1 MFLNLFLAV
10 LFLGYLALMGL
21 ILGRRFF
28 PPDRSRPLPQTDTA
42 FDHPSEPFLELE
54 GVDKSFYYPVLKGV
68 SFKMRQGETLGVLG
82 KSGSGKSVTL
92 KLIAGL
98 LKPDVGRILFN
109 GKDITEMTERELLE
123 LRKRVSYVFQ
133 GGAIFDFL
141 DVGENVAYPMRERG
155 MKDEEKIKERV
166 DELLASV
173 EMENMGDLQK
183 PELSI
188 GAKKQV
194 AIARAIA
201 NDPEMILYDEPT
213 TGVDPL
219 VKKSVNR
226 LIRKLNKQE
235 NLTSVVVTHD
245 LKCIEMVADR
255 IILLK
260 DGVIHFEGDQEAF
273 HSSPDP
279 YIQAFIAGK
288 RFDEERRQD
297 GEVEIP
303 KSEDRRQES
312 EDRRGEKRE

>member
-1 MFLNLFLAV
+1 MFLKLFLV
-10 LFLGYLALMGL
+10 IVFLSYLILISL

-28 PPDRSRPLPQTDTA
+28 PTASNTPLHRKDTA
-42 FDHPSEPFLELE
+42 LDDPTELILELE
-54 GVDKSFYYPVLKGV
+54 NVGKSFDYPVLKGV
-68 SFKMRQGETLGVLG
+68 SLKIRQGETLGVLG

-92 KLIAGL
+92 KLLAGL
-98 LKPDVGRILFN
+98 LKPDVGRILFH
-109 GKDITEMTERELLE
+109 GKDLTDMNERELLE

-133 GGAIFDFL
+133 GGAVFDFL
-141 DVGENVAYPMRERG
+141 NVGENIAYPLREMGMR
-155 MKDEEKIKERV
+155 DEKKIKERV
-166 DELLASV
+166 DYLLEAV
-173 EMENMGDLQK
+173 EMGNMGELQK

-201 NDPEMILYDEPT
+201 NDPEVILYDEPT

-219 VKKSVNR
+219 VKKAVNR

-235 NLTSVVVTHD
+235 HLTSIVVTHD
-245 LKCIEMVADR
+245 LKCIEIVADR

-273 HSSPDP
+273 HASPDP

-297 GEVEIP
+297 MEVPET
-303 KSEDRRQES
+303 EDRRQKT
-312 EDRRGEKRE
+312 EDRRHEERE

>member
-1 MFLNLFLAV
+1 MFLKLFLV
-10 LFLGYLALMGL
+10 VVFLSYLTLMSL

-28 PPDRSRPLPQTDTA
+28 PPARSTPLPQRDTS
-42 FDHPSEPFLELE
+42 FDDPSELILELE
-54 GVDKSFYYPVLKGV
+54 NVNKSFDYPVLKGV
-68 SFKMRQGETLGVLG
+68 SFTIQQGKTLGVLG

-98 LKPDVGRILFN
+98 LKPDVGRILFH
-109 GKDITEMTERELLE
+109 GKDITGMNERELLE

-141 DVGENVAYPMRERG
+141 SVGENIAYPLRERG
-155 MKDEEKIKERV
+155 MKDEKKIQERV
-166 DELLASV
+166 DYLLAAV

-201 NDPEMILYDEPT
+201 NDPEVILYDEPT

-226 LIRKLNKQE
+226 LIRKLNQQE
-235 NLTSVVVTHD
+235 HLTSIVVSHD

-260 DGVIHFEGDQEAF
+260 EGGIHFEGDQEAF

-288 RFDEERRQD
+288 RFDEERRQNP
-297 GEVEIP
+297 EITIP
-303 KSEDRRQES
+303 KTEDRRQQT
-312 EDRRGEKRE
+312 EDRRHEERA